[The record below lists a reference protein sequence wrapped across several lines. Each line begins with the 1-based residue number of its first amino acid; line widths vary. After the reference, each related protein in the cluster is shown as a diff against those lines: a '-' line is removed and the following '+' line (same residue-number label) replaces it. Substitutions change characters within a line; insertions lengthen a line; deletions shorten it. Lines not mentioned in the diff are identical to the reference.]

1 MPATTTTRRRR
12 AVTRATQGV
21 HGETLVQRLFLL
33 RWLHAQFG
41 FPTPAND
48 LNGDAATKQL
58 LETLRESR
66 EGFDANGRLSYVA
79 QALLSRARP
88 PRKISD
94 EALRTY
100 DENVRR
106 HLYAIN
112 DNRSEQ
118 ITLRYFQHLAL
129 LYTEHLLDRLFGG
142 PEQLC
147 VELNQFI
154 RDTRLSGARAF
165 PRFRPA
171 SLRKLAFM
179 MATGSGKTLLLHI
192 NYRQFLDYNGN
203 CPLANIL
210 LVTPNKDLSAQ
221 HERELRESGIPC
233 RRFEADRSRDLIDDP
248 HTVEI
253 IEISRFVPE
262 KKDRGKRVEP
272 EQFSG
277 CNLVFVDEGHKS
289 KSEEGVGRDIRNR
302 LVGEEGFVFEYSATF
317 QQAFAGDDAT
327 AQSLRD
333 EYGAAIVFDYSYRW
347 FLHDGFGKDFTV
359 LNSSGSDEEIG
370 IWSLLGGL
378 FVFAA
383 QVHAYRNNSTV
394 LSGYNIA
401 PPLALMVGSNVAG
414 SSKQD
419 EETKSDVLRT
429 LRFFHRFLRNDHGW
443 SVARL
448 NELLAETTPLDAQ
461 GVGGSLKQARDYFEE
476 QEFDEAQ
483 AIFDFIVATLFHS
496 PGGGGLVVHRIKGNE
511 NEIALRASEAGG
523 AEPFGLVYIGKASDL
538 SALIKPEYGIEQS
551 NDAMNDA
558 WFPTIDLLGSPIQFL
573 IGAKMFIEGWSSWR
587 VSAMGLINIGKSE
600 GSEIIQLFG
609 RGVRLL
615 GLNRG
620 LKRSSNVTGTHPDF
634 LPILER
640 LFIFAIDSRY
650 LEKFRE
656 KLDLEGVDGSGFLEY
671 ELELWRTIDHEQ
683 LPDLHVPE
691 WPGETI
697 FREQAAAIFNRA
709 YLGTAPNRREIKIKR
724 ESKFRAQASDAVF
737 EGAGVGLS
745 EKRFSECVWQQLV
758 DRGALYLRLAA
769 HARERRFENL
779 VFPVSSLRDFLDQ
792 HANDLIIQ
800 AGEEFHRPFTWTDRR
815 RLEDAVFD
823 LLKAALDRVYRRAQ
837 QTWETQNM
845 TVPKLQEDHANYK
858 FTYRIRVPQKLAA
871 TTPDFM
877 KQLKALIEAAPKAD
891 WTGTE
896 TLAAIA
902 RFQVHLYQ
910 PLLVDADLAHNQAV
924 PHRAEQRELTIAPAL
939 LTESEQKFVEDLR
952 DYWTANKDTGHSG
965 ERIFLLRN
973 LSRGK
978 GVGFFESEGFY
989 PDFILWHVLADGK
1002 QRLVF
1007 LEPHGMRQEDAPDI
1021 SNKIRIAR
1029 ELSEYL
1035 APTLLAANCPIS
1047 EVTGFIISTV
1057 PFEELRRKHGQDWTE
1072 ERYAEHHILFPQTIR
1087 VTARFGGIL
1096 AQAQPR

>member
-1 MPATTTTRRRR
+1 MSATTKRHPRR
-12 AVTRATQGV
+12 AATRANQAV
-21 HGETLVQRLFLL
+21 YGETLIQRLFLL

-41 FPTPAND
+41 FLTSTND
-48 LNGDAATKQL
+48 LTGDAATKQL
-58 LETLRESR
+58 LEMLREAR
-66 EGFDANGRLSYVA
+66 EGFDGLSYIA
-79 QALLSRARP
+79 QILLAHACP

-94 EALRTY
+94 SSLRAY
-100 DENVRR
+100 DDNVRH

-112 DNRSEQ
+112 ENRSEQ

-129 LYTEHLLDRLFGG
+129 LYTEHLLDRLFSG

-147 VELNQFI
+147 AELNQFV
-154 RDTRLSGARAF
+154 RDTMLTGAREC
-165 PRFRPA
+165 PRFTPV

-179 MATGSGKTLLLHI
+179 MATGSGKTLLLHL
-192 NYRQFLDYNGN
+192 NYRQFLSYNGKR
-203 CPLANIL
+203 PIANIL

-233 RRFEADRSRDLIDDP
+233 RRFEANRARDLIDDP

-253 IEISRFVPE
+253 IEITRFVPE

-277 CNLVFVDEGHKS
+277 RNLVFVDEGHKS

-302 LVGEEGFVFEYSATF
+302 LVGDEGFVFEYSATF
-317 QQAFAGDDAT
+317 QQAFAGDDVT

-333 EYGAAIVFDYSYRW
+333 EYGAAILFDYSYRW

-359 LNSSGSDEEIG
+359 LNSRGTDEEIG
-370 IWSLLGGL
+370 TWSLLAGL

-383 QVHAYRNNSTV
+383 QVHAYQNNSAT
-394 LSGYNIA
+394 LSAYNIA
-401 PPLALMVGSNVAG
+401 HPLALMVGSNVAG

-429 LRFFHRFLRNDHGW
+429 LRFFHKFLRNDEGW

-448 NELLAETTPLDAQ
+448 TELITETTPLDDQ
-461 GVGGSLKQARDYFEE
+461 GIGRSLKQARDYFKTEM
-476 QEFDEAQ
+476 FDEGR
-483 AIFDFIVATLFHS
+483 AIFDFIVAKLFHS
-496 PGGGGLVVHRIKGNE
+496 PGGGGLVVHRIKGND

-538 SALIKPEYGIEQS
+538 SALIKTTHGIEQS
-551 NDAMNDA
+551 DDAMNDA
-558 WFPTIDLLGSPIQFL
+558 WFPTIDQSGSPIQFL

-620 LKRSSNVTGTHPDF
+620 LKRSSHVTGTHPKF
-634 LPILER
+634 LPLLER

-650 LEKFRE
+650 MEKFRE

-671 ELELWRTIDHEQ
+671 ELELWRTIDHEK

-691 WPGETI
+691 WPGEMA
-697 FREQAAAIFNRA
+697 FRERAAALFDRS
-709 YLGTAPNRREIKIKR
+709 YLGTAPSRRQIKIKR
-724 ESKFRAQASDAVF
+724 EFKFRAQASDAFF
-737 EGAGVGLS
+737 EGAGVTLP
-745 EKRFSECVWQQLV
+745 EKKFSECTWGRMV
-758 DRGALYLRLAA
+758 DREALYLRLVS

-779 VFPVSSLRDFLDQ
+779 ALSVSSLRDFLDK

-800 AGEEFHRPFTWTDRR
+800 AGEEFHRPLTWSDFQ

-823 LLKAALDRVYRRAQ
+823 LLKAALERVFRRAQ

-845 TVPKLQEDHANYK
+845 TVPKLQKDHANYK
-858 FTYRIRVPQKLAA
+858 FTYRIRMPQKLAA
-871 TTPDFM
+871 TSPAFVQ
-877 KQLKALIEAAPKAD
+877 QLQTLIASCPKAN
-891 WTGTE
+891 WTGAE
-896 TLAAIA
+896 ALSAIA
-902 RFQVHLYQ
+902 KFGDHLYQ
-910 PLLVDADLAHNQAV
+910 PLLVDADLTYNQTV
-924 PHRAEQRELTIAPAL
+924 PNRAEQLQLAISPAL
-939 LTESEQKFVEDLR
+939 LTESEQRFVEDLR
-952 DYWTANKDTGHSG
+952 EYWVTNKDTVHPG

-989 PDFILWHVLADGK
+989 PDFILWHVLADER
-1002 QRLVF
+1002 QHLVF
-1007 LEPHGMRQEDAPDI
+1007 LEPHGMRQEDAPEI
-1021 SNKIRIAR
+1021 SNKVRIAR
-1029 ELSEYL
+1029 EIQDYL
-1035 APTLLAANCPIS
+1035 RPIFVAAKCPIS
-1047 EVTGFIISTV
+1047 DVTGFIISTV
-1057 PFEELRRKHGQDWTE
+1057 PFEELARKHGQQWTMQ
-1072 ERYAEHHILFPQTIR
+1072 RYAEHHILFPETIR
-1087 VTARFGGIL
+1087 TAPNFGGIL
-1096 AQAQPR
+1096 STK